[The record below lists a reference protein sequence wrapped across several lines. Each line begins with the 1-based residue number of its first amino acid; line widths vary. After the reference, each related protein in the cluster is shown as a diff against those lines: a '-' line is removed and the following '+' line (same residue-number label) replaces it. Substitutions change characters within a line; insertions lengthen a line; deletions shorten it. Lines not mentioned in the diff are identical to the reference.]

1 MTKTI
6 AKQCTDTHN
15 SKRIDACFNDSICYQ
30 SKVSLV
36 WLKIFHASLYYR
48 YVANFFFVLSYLC
61 KNFHSS
67 GSLVR
72 SYVCLLFRMCMRM
85 RMCMRARA
93 LHLCIVYRSS
103 KLEQNFAQW
112 DAQHSHIYSQ
122 IKMIRP
128 RHITRISSTL
138 QNVLR
143 AILFDSKLLLVEN
156 KCSFTHEMVLN
167 QPRYHFTSFSRF
179 IENICLSFWSASKFL
194 YTLCLLHI
202 SN

>member
-1 MTKTI
+1 MYE
-6 AKQCTDTHN
+6 CM
-15 SKRIDACFNDSICYQ
+15 CVFG
-30 SKVSLV
+30 
-36 WLKIFHASLYYR
+36 
-48 YVANFFFVLSYLC
+48 YLC
-61 KNFHSS
+61 MH
-67 GSLVR
+67 
-72 SYVCLLFRMCMRM
+72 VCVCVSE
-85 RMCMRARA
+85 RARA

-103 KLEQNFAQW
+103 KLDQNFAQR

-128 RHITRISSTL
+128 RHITSISSTL

-179 IENICLSFWSASKFL
+179 HRKYSLVILKCIKVSIYALFVSYIELK
-194 YTLCLLHI
+194 
-202 SN
+202 